1 MFRFYES
8 MFLFFLK
15 SQYFN
20 FFFLHLLD
28 DKITTN
34 LFRFVFI
41 FNKYITVLRYMFNL
55 FRDYSRSSKLFCQII
70 VAVEMT
76 GNDVYMFRRPSQ
88 KQQRQVSS
96 IILSFM
102 KLDSNSS
109 WCTWLGHWVAVHFSD
124 KRRVWKWLSIKL
136 AEVVQLFQMDSV

>member
-109 WCTWLGHWVAVHFSD
+109 
-124 KRRVWKWLSIKL
+124 
-136 AEVVQLFQMDSV
+136 